1 MEYKINPAAYSGI
14 FPVPSAIV
22 DENIR
27 LASVVQLKVILYLL
41 RHSAQGR
48 QISCLDV
55 ANALFLDAEDV
66 ADAMIFWRERGIVIE
81 ADSAPVPV
89 VQSVP
94 VTAENTESVSVQSK
108 AAEIKQ
114 EAKPTK
120 KVADI
125 PISRP
130 SHEQIAARCKESE
143 EISLLFREAQ
153 QALGK
158 TIGYDGQSVL
168 IMMYDSYGLPVEVIL
183 MAIEYSLSQG
193 KASFSSIAKIGRR
206 WSEMEIDNLEGAME
220 YIEDH
225 NVVNE
230 TWNKLRALTDI
241 SNKRPTQKQFGYLT
255 AWIKEYGYDAD
266 MIYYAYEESVDRTGK
281 MSMPYMD
288 KIITGWHKNGVK
300 TPMDI
305 EKEKLRWRE
314 SQAKKAPQK
323 GKPQAAHEQREPS
336 YDIGRFLEKGV
347 DLKYDKNDKN
357 A

>member
-27 LASVVQLKVILYLL
+27 LAGAVQLKVILYLL
-41 RHSAQGR
+41 RHSSQGKE
-48 QISCLDV
+48 ITCLEV
-55 ANALFLDAEDV
+55 ANALFLQEEDV

-81 ADSAPVPV
+81 ADSTPVPV
-89 VQSVP
+89 VQSAVAPAVTP
-94 VTAENTESVSVQSK
+94 VMPQKAEEP
-108 AAEIKQ
+108 EDIK
-114 EAKPTK
+114 PVK
-120 KVADI
+120 KVADL

-130 SHEQIAARCKESE
+130 SHEQIAARCKECE
-143 EISLLFREAQ
+143 DIMQLFNEAQ

-193 KASFSSIAKIGRR
+193 KSSFSSIAKIGRR
-206 WSEMEIDNLEGAME
+206 WSELEIDTLEGAME
-220 YIEDH
+220 YIEEH
-225 NVVNE
+225 NIVNE

-241 SNKRPTQKQFGYLT
+241 SNKRPTSKQFGYLT

-266 MIYYAYEESVDRTGK
+266 MIYYAYEECVDRTGK

-288 KIITGWHKNGVK
+288 KIITGWHKNAVK

-305 EKEKLRWRE
+305 QKEKLRWKE
-314 SQAKKAPQK
+314 SHEKKAPSK
-323 GKPQAAHEQREPS
+323 GKPQAAHEQREAS
-336 YDIGRFLEKGV
+336 YDIDLFLKKGV